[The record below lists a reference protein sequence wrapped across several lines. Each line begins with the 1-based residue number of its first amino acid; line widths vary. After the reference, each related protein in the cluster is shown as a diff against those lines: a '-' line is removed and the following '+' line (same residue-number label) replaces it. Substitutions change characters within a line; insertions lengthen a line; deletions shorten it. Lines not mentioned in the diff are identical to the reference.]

1 MVIPTQYVDPSDCS
15 GGVPF
20 PTPGAPPWT
29 RFRPSCIPLGGLNG
43 FTTKQLDEKRKC
55 AILKYKGVRSGRAM
69 TTVADVSTRKQR
81 YVRAVRG
88 QYLPHMSFAQQ
99 TQTTTNPNTKSWV
112 VVDDRKLLYE
122 NDDGSSVECAAP
134 CQPLTASDVPSS
146 PTTQCLIDV
155 SGVPLTRFHP
165 QRTYSNGVDDFLDG

>member
-1 MVIPTQYVDPSDCS
+1 
-15 GGVPF
+15 
-20 PTPGAPPWT
+20 
-29 RFRPSCIPLGGLNG
+29 
-43 FTTKQLDEKRKC
+43 
-55 AILKYKGVRSGRAM
+55 
-69 TTVADVSTRKQR
+69 
-81 YVRAVRG
+81 
-88 QYLPHMSFAQQ
+88 MSFAQQ
-99 TQTTTNPNTKSWV
+99 TQTATNPNTKSWV